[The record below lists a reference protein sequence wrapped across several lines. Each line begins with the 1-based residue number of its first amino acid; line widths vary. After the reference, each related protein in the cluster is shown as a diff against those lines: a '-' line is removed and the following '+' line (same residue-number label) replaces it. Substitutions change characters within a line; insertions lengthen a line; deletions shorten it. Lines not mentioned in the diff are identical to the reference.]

1 VSMLQN
7 LPLRSLPGRII
18 RRLARHPVLLVG
30 SASLGIRAY
39 QEYGRLKKGE
49 IDAEEF
55 RARTASHFGS
65 ISGGAAGATVGAAA
79 GSVIPVVGTIIGG
92 FVGGMIGEAGGSR
105 FFRMAASELESRRKG
120 EEAPQGPPPRQL

>member
-1 VSMLQN
+1 
-7 LPLRSLPGRII
+7 
-18 RRLARHPVLLVG
+18 
-30 SASLGIRAY
+30 LGIRAY
-39 QEYGRLKKGE
+39 QESGRLKKGE